1 VTKKQRKAPGL
12 KEQLREA
19 IRQSGQSLNQL
30 SKACGV
36 GNDRLSRFMRGE
48 RGLTIDAVERICE
61 ALRLRLT
68 PEAPRRKPGSR
79 GEAG

>member
-1 VTKKQRKAPGL
+1 MTKPQRKAPGL

-19 IRQSGQSLNQL
+19 IRQCGQSLNQL
-30 SKACGV
+30 SKVCGV
-36 GNDRLSRFMRGE
+36 GNDRLSRFMRGD

-68 PEAPRRKPGSR
+68 QEAPRRRPTGR
-79 GEAG
+79 EEVE